1 MKKKK
6 NKNLAITAKM
16 EQCKTVVE
24 TLVQCN
30 TDSISN
36 GKKVHGKLFKEGKRK
51 IETKQSWTFSS

>member
-6 NKNLAITAKM
+6 NKNLVITAKM

-36 GKKVHGKLFKEGKRK
+36 GKKVHGKLFKKKEKER
-51 IETKQSWTFSS
+51 